1 MNTNKIGKF
10 ELEVSY
16 IRESPKIVLKVFQFM
31 EFLPVRAEFI
41 YSSNKIHYEGYS
53 VLFDEVARGFVVPQ
67 YGLILDNTGN
77 TFSLKVER
85 LD

>member
-1 MNTNKIGKF
+1 MRPNKIGKF
-10 ELEVSY
+10 ELDVSY

-31 EFLPVRAEFI
+31 EFLPVRAEFM
-41 YSSNKIHYEGYS
+41 YLSNKIHYEGYS
-53 VLFDEVARGFVVPQ
+53 ILFDEVAEGFVVPQ
-67 YGLILDNTGN
+67 YQVLLDDTGN